1 MSKQVNTAKI
11 ARTEA
16 NKRTRAV
23 RHQQRMAA
31 QANKSMLVPR
41 GHARHVRRQH
51 GDDVLP
57 VCEHAILMQQAV
69 AAPHNYKLSF
79 KTYNKLKAEGYA
91 VG

>member
-16 NKRTRAV
+16 NKRVRAV

-31 QANKSMLVPR
+31 QANKQLTIAR
-41 GHARHVRRQH
+41 GATRSARRAK
-51 GDDVLP
+51 GDHNP

-69 AAPHNYKLSF
+69 SAPHNYKLSF

>member
-1 MSKQVNTAKI
+1 MSKQINTAKI

-31 QANKSMLVPR
+31 QANKQLTIAR
-41 GHARHVRRQH
+41 GATRSARRAK
-51 GDDVLP
+51 DDVLP
-57 VCEHAILMQQAV
+57 VDPFTILMQQAV

>member
-1 MSKQVNTAKI
+1 MSKQVNASKI

-16 NKRTRAV
+16 NKRVRAV

-31 QANKSMLVPR
+31 QANKQLTIAR
-41 GHARHVRRQH
+41 GATRSARRARQ
-51 GDDVLP
+51 VEKFP
-57 VCEHAILMQQAV
+57 VDPFTVLMQQAV
-69 AAPHNYKLSF
+69 SSPHYYKLSF

>member
-1 MSKQVNTAKI
+1 MSKQVNTSKI

-31 QANKSMLVPR
+31 QGNKTMLVPR

-51 GDDVLP
+51 GEVLP
-57 VCEHAILMQQAV
+57 VCEHAILMLQAV
-69 AAPHNYKLSF
+69 SAPHNYKLSF